1 MPHFGRVRR
10 LRLARLG
17 AVPAVLVA
25 VAFVATACVTESTP
39 NTFSPGGDV
48 AQKQK
53 DLFELAMWP
62 AIVIFFLV
70 EGALLYALWRY
81 RRRRD
86 GALPKQTHG
95 NTRLEVAWTV
105 APTLLLAGL
114 AVPMIAGIIDLA
126 KTPGADALELH
137 VRGFQWNW
145 QFEYP
150 QYTDAQGK
158 PLTIIGACPSRCP
171 EVYIPVGR
179 DISVTLEAADVIHSF
194 WVPRLAG
201 KLDAIPG
208 HTNRMWF
215 NAVKLG
221 RYGGQCAEFCGLEHA
236 QMKMTVV
243 AVSEEEFERW
253 VKEQLQQ

>member
-1 MPHFGRVRR
+1 MPHSGRPRPVW
-10 LRLARLG
+10 LVRLG
-17 AVPAVLVA
+17 LVA
-25 VAFVATACVTESTP
+25 ALLALGALIAAGCTTESTP

-53 DLFELAMWP
+53 DLFQLAMWP
-62 AIVIFFLV
+62 AIAIFFLV
-70 EGALLYALWRY
+70 EGGLVYALWRF
-81 RRRRD
+81 RRRRQD
-86 GALPKQTHG
+86 ALPKQTHG
-95 NTRLEVAWTV
+95 NTRLEVAWTI

-114 AVPMIAGIIDLA
+114 AVPMVAGIIDLA
-126 KTPGADALELH
+126 KSPGADALELH

-150 QYTDAQGK
+150 QYTDDDGK

-171 EVYIPVGR
+171 EVYVPVGR

-208 HTNRMWF
+208 RTNRMWF
-215 NAVKLG
+215 NVTKPG

-243 AVSEEEFERW
+243 AVSQEEFERW
-253 VKEQLQQ
+253 VNEQLQK

>member
-1 MPHFGRVRR
+1 MPHSGR
-10 LRLARLG
+10 LRPGWPVRAGLA
-17 AVPAVLVA
+17 AALVA
-25 VAFVATACVTESTP
+25 LAALTLTGCVTDGTP

-62 AIVIFFLV
+62 AIVIFLLV
-70 EGALLYALWRY
+70 EGALVYALWRY

-95 NTRLEVAWTV
+95 HTRLEIAWTI
-105 APTLLLAGL
+105 APTLLLAVL
-114 AVPMIAGIIDLA
+114 AVPMVAGIVDLA
-126 KTPGADALELH
+126 EKPSADALQLH

-150 QYTDAQGK
+150 QYTDAEGK
-158 PLTIIGACPSRCP
+158 PLTIIGACPTRCA
-171 EVYIPVGR
+171 EVHVPVGR
-179 DISVTLEAADVIHSF
+179 KIAVTLEAADVIHSF

-208 HTNRMWF
+208 HTNHMWF
-215 NAVKLG
+215 NATKPGV
-221 RYGGQCAEFCGLEHA
+221 YTGQCAEFCGLEHA
-236 QMKMTVV
+236 QMKMTIV
-243 AVSEEEFERW
+243 AESEEDFQTW
-253 VKEQLQQ
+253 VNEQLQR